1 MKLHLPVA
9 LLAAVLQAVS
19 LQAATPHVSDSQSF
33 DNGAKYS
40 YSTDETGTVTSTV
53 TGDVSG
59 ISFTTTSA
67 GNPSAGGWVVS
78 VDDSY
83 VNANGENWTA
93 SNSVLNIGDENG
105 TETKANMVIGG
116 GVRGTKVA
124 GDKITNVYDGAS
136 VGNLIAGYFYPWGK
150 NTIGYIYSESG
161 PYYDN
166 GATNEDA
173 KILLNITGGSVGA
186 VYGNYLQSNAF
197 QALHVEQG
205 WTAKED
211 IQIDVSGGNVG
222 VILGAGYNVAGD
234 NSVWVNLSGD
244 AQTGDVYAGALTW
257 NTTDSYVGSTR
268 VTVAENAIVNGSVY
282 GGGAYEAEYD
292 YDSYVT
298 GGTLVELKGGTV
310 KGNVYGGGEHGT
322 INGST
327 TVVLNGGAVTG
338 NVYGAGIANSVEG
351 GTRVEIHGQA
361 DEAVAGKIYGA
372 GTVGNEVV
380 DGADRVLA
388 FDNHGE
394 VDWDKYEN
402 FNAVE
407 FTGTTTTKL
416 GTDGQLAENYKKVT
430 INNSYITG
438 SIRDG
443 HEVELDVTNNIHVAL
458 DGNLTTKAGS
468 QIVDNENAIQ
478 IGGNATFKGT
488 EIENST
494 IKAGGN
500 ISITSGSSVTDAN
513 LVATNGLLSV
523 SDYSTIEGGEIT
535 VGKQGLSIV
544 ASDVKVDKINGV
556 DELLLQTQNDWS
568 LEVNDD
574 LKLAEGSALRGFG
587 LGENIW
593 AYGELKAD
601 SVSIESGLKGALYAV
616 NIEAKDGDIV
626 IGGGNDV
633 QVSHL
638 TASDSV
644 ILKDGASLTHGSTA
658 TAQTG
663 DVWLNGGV
671 KVENSD
677 LIAENGIVKFN
688 QSTMNG
694 GKIVAGEAL
703 QMDNASVVVADSI
716 NNGKAVKLDVNSGA
730 YLNLSKEPTAASLT
744 VNSDLVL
751 ADGSKFEGQKKVPY
765 VTSDN
770 NKDVEGLLTA
780 HSIKSKGAVTFDLAT
795 VKATEGN
802 IELAT
807 GSSVTNT
814 NLVAKDSVQLNG
826 TTMKGGSI
834 DVGNMVVL
842 DKSVV
847 SVNSIG
853 TIGTDGTSVTDGAIV
868 KSTNSQ
874 LEVTQGALV
883 LNDGSE
889 VTNSSLVAKNGDVVL
904 AGTTMTGSTVET
916 TGKFSVTANSQ
927 VTMGSLEGLN
937 NIHISDSSL
946 STEKLVVNKGEIFN
960 VTGEDRVGDNLVL
973 TGTGKSNDEALVVD
987 GTMNVTD
994 ATLTIKGTNS
1004 QLGIGYGADGG
1015 VLNVTNSKVDV
1026 SEGTTLHIGYNAN
1039 TSNSELNIKNSEFI
1053 GGSNNAWLGGGTI
1066 NVTENSTMSVCSTK
1080 DDHYNYRVLMGLSG
1094 NTVNLNV
1101 NSDSRFES
1109 NASQFVTNFN
1119 SDTNVNITVGKGST
1133 FTQHA
1138 KINSSAP
1145 YGVTE
1150 TITYLLDSGT
1160 DANGVKYAPVNNV
1173 YTTITAVDGGS
1184 VAFNS
1189 GVTYVGSALDQ
1200 AENCTTKG
1208 LKLNV
1213 GEGSSMSFNDMEV
1226 YATTN
1231 VKNDGAFKAA
1241 DINVHG
1247 GATFTYVGGGK
1258 MTASSLGVDKDGVM
1272 NLGSSDARGNVV
1284 LNNAG
1289 SGQTGIIS
1297 GALNVTNTDLVV
1309 TGSSSSQFWI
1319 DGGTMTVDKG
1329 SKVDLSAGTTLRVG
1343 NENAGVLNVQGGS
1356 TLIGG
1361 ANNLW
1366 VYGNSTINVSGEGT
1380 TMGVCNDTDHYNYRV
1395 LMGITN
1401 HDGAQGSATQ
1411 AINVTDGA
1419 TFTSSA
1425 TQFVTNFHSNTT
1437 TNITVSGENS
1447 LFHQTGQNVNNGHYV
1462 VGTTGE
1468 WVQNADGKWLDKGS
1482 AGVGGKYVTGNTDTI
1497 TYLLSNGT
1505 DKDGVLGYAVSNAN
1519 VNISAKDGGTVKF
1532 DSALTYVGNVGV
1544 SDAYIEANKSNK
1556 ATFTV
1561 GDKASMSFKQMELYA
1576 NTVINFEKPVSG
1588 DFTSG
1593 SIGDIINGSNADKY
1607 TTGGSFSAD
1616 KITVHAGTQLDVK
1629 GNGTDS
1635 GSQLILNGT
1644 GKSNDEALVVDGHMV
1659 VKNANLVMKGSS
1671 SQLGIGYNGNGT
1683 MEVIN
1688 SKVDISEGSTLHM
1701 GYNAEYTGKLVLD
1714 NSQFVG
1720 GYNNAW
1726 LGGGELVLK
1735 NGSTMDVC
1743 NVAPKGTEYNY
1754 RTILGWDGHDMKVD
1768 ISGGS
1773 TMTSAATQFITNYNS
1788 NTNVVIAVD
1797 GKDSKLTHKGETVTT
1812 KSSYALGYSGEW
1824 VEKEVITGYDAKGVA
1839 QTKVALA
1846 DKDTVGRVNSGEG
1859 TTKTVAYLLD
1869 SGTDEFG
1876 AKKAAVNNVTT
1887 TIKATNGGAVE
1898 FGSDKTYIGSVQ
1910 DKALGYTN
1918 KHAYLSVD
1926 SKSSMSFGDM
1936 EIYADTTID
1945 NQGTFTAGDVTVYDG
1960 ATLENIGSLS
1970 LSDVAL
1976 AGGELF
1982 NAGNLSITESLELE
1996 HASLLF
2002 AATAL
2007 DDASSAIN
2015 FTGAQLT
2022 NFGANGSGV
2031 SIDDMVDNFGIVL
2044 TGAGAQELIAAGET
2058 GVAFSFTLAT
2068 GDATF
2073 LSQLDTVLSIEEN
2086 LADFSITVNDAI
2098 LREGD
2103 GELKNLQ
2110 VTVEGDALV
2119 ISGTAIIPEPTTAT
2133 LSLLALAAL
2142 AARRRRK

>member
-9 LLAAVLQAVS
+9 LLAAVLSTFAYGEET
-19 LQAATPHVSDSQSF
+19 ATTQP
-33 DNGAKYS
+33 YS
-40 YSTDETGTVTSTV
+40 YTYVEKDGTGYSTFTGNGYGSLIADETSGAISAMNNYRNPNA
-53 TGDVSG
+53 GDPLYVSWKG
-59 ISFTTTSA
+59 A
-67 GNPSAGGWVVS
+67 
-78 VDDSY
+78 
-83 VNANGENWTA
+83 
-93 SNSVLNIGDENG
+93 
-105 TETKANMVIGG
+105 IGG
-116 GVRGTKVA
+116 IAANDHDDTA
-124 GDKITNVYDGAS
+124 ENV
-136 VGNLIAGYFYPWGK
+136 V
-150 NTIGYIYSESG
+150 
-161 PYYDN
+161 
-166 GATNEDA
+166 
-173 KILLNITGGSVGA
+173 
-186 VYGNYLQSNAF
+186 
-197 QALHVEQG
+197 
-205 WTAKED
+205 
-211 IQIDVSGGNVG
+211 IDVSGK
-222 VILGAGYNVAGD
+222 D
-234 NSVWVNLSGD
+234 TWLSGVCGTGTTEYTI
-244 AQTGDVYAGALTW
+244 TGDKTINITDGAYVQTVYGGSYERDVNTTG
-257 NTTDSYVGSTR
+257 TTDSVTTISVSKGAMVTTILGGSFTSSNATGDLVTNDKVVINVNDAMVGVAKSGKTGELTYTAAEGLAIIGGSTFCSSINNDVEINVSGDSAVYGSIYAGTAAFR
-268 VTVAENAIVNGSVY
+268 KQDASVNSTSVNINDGTVYGDVY
-282 GGGAYEAEYD
+282 GGGASGAYEASVLEGTK
-292 YDSYVT
+292 VAIN
-298 GGTLVELKGGTV
+298 GGT
-310 KGNVYGGGEHGT
+310 
-322 INGST
+322 
-327 TVVLNGGAVTG
+327 VTG
-338 NVYGAGIANSVEG
+338 NVYGAGSGDQIYG
-351 GTRVEIHGQA
+351 GTHVVVNGDATIHG
-361 DEAVAGKIYGA
+361 DIYG
-372 GTVGNEVV
+372 GGI
-380 DGADRVLA
+380 DGAEVKTGDRVIT

-394 VDWDKYEN
+394 VDWTKVHD
-402 FNAVE
+402 FDAVE

-416 GTDGQLAENYKKVT
+416 GADGQLAENYKKVT
-430 INNSYITG
+430 IDNSYITG
-438 SIRDG
+438 SIG
-443 HEVELDVTNNIHVAL
+443 HEVELDVTNNIKVAL
-458 DGNLTTKAGS
+458 DGNLTTGKGS
-468 QIVDNENAIQ
+468 DIVDNKNAIT
-478 IGGNATFKGT
+478 IAENATFNGT
-488 EIENST
+488 KIENSA
-494 IKAGGN
+494 IVAGGN
-500 ISITSGSSVTDAN
+500 IAVNSGSTVTNGN
-513 LVATNGLLSV
+513 LVAADGDV
-523 SDYSTIEGGEIT
+523 SFSKSTMNGGEIT
-535 VGKQGLSIV
+535 VGGKLYV
-544 ASDVKVDKINGV
+544 DRSDVTVDKINGA
-556 DELLLQTQNDWS
+556 DELQ
-568 LEVNDD
+568 
-574 LKLAEGSALRGFG
+574 LKLQGGINGADSSLTIHDDVTLDANSSLFGIETKDYGGGAIIEGCRVTLTANSVTLD
-587 LGENIW
+587 ENI
-593 AYGELKAD
+593 
-601 SVSIESGLKGALYAV
+601 KGDAIYAATV
-616 NIEAKDGDIV
+616 NATKGDIT
-626 IGGGNDV
+626 IGAGNTV
-633 QVSHL
+633 G
-638 TASDSV
+638 ASDLVAQGSV
-644 ILKDGASLTHGSTA
+644 ILKDGARLVDGEADISTA
-658 TAQTG
+658 TALTG
-663 DVWLNGGV
+663 DVVLSDV
-671 KVENSD
+671 FQVRNSD
-677 LIAENGIVKFN
+677 LTAENGSVILES
-688 QSTMNG
+688 STMEG
-694 GKIVAGEAL
+694 GNIVAGEAL
-703 QMDNASVVVADSI
+703 VLSGSTATVDSI
-716 NNGKAVKLDVNSGA
+716 NGGNAVKLDMTSAYVDGKLVGSNLNVNGDVVLANGSKIWGA
-730 YLNLSKEPTAASLT
+730 ETTEYPFFGKLEGCTSSLTADSITTGEGASDTLPVGAGDFMYAKLEATKGDISIGANNVIVDTDLTAANDVKLESSKMEGGNINAGGT
-744 VNSDLVL
+744 LVL
-751 ADGSKFEGQKKVPY
+751 
-765 VTSDN
+765 N
-770 NKDVEGLLTA
+770 N
-780 HSIKSKGAVTFDLAT
+780 
-795 VKATEGN
+795 
-802 IELAT
+802 
-807 GSSVTNT
+807 
-814 NLVAKDSVQLNG
+814 
-826 TTMKGGSI
+826 
-834 DVGNMVVL
+834 
-842 DKSVV
+842 SVV

-853 TIGTDGTSVTDGAIV
+853 TDGAFV
-868 KSTNSQ
+868 DSNEST
-874 LEVTQGALV
+874 LEVTGGALV
-883 LNDGSE
+883 LN
-889 VTNSSLVAKNGDVVL
+889 GDSDVKSVVKDSVL
-904 AGTTMTGSTVET
+904 ISKEGVELRGTTMTGSTVKT
-916 TGKFSVTANSQ
+916 DGVFSVTKDSQ
-927 VTMGSLEGLN
+927 VTMDSLEGLN

-946 STEKLVVNKGEIFN
+946 STEKLVVNKGETFN
-960 VTGEDRVGDNLVL
+960 VTGVDREGDNLVL

-1101 NSDSRFES
+1101 NADSHFES

-1213 GEGSSMSFNDMEV
+1213 GKGSSMSFNDMEV

-1343 NENAGVLNVQGGS
+1343 SENAGVLNVQGGS
-1356 TLIGG
+1356 TLTGG

-1366 VYGNSTINVSGEGT
+1366 VYDNSTINVSGKDSV
-1380 TMGVCNDTDHYNYRV
+1380 MGVCNDTDHYNYRV

-1401 HDGAQGSATQ
+1401 HNGAEGSATQ
-1411 AINVTDGA
+1411 AINVTEGGK
-1419 TFTSSA
+1419 FTSSA

-1576 NTVINFEKPVSG
+1576 NTVICFEKPVSG
-1588 DFTSG
+1588 DATSG

-1788 NTNVVIAVD
+1788 NTNVEIAVD
-1797 GKDSKLTHKGETVTT
+1797 GVGSKLTHKGETVTT
-1812 KSSYALGYSGEW
+1812 KSSYKLGYSGEW
-1824 VEKEVITGYDAKGVA
+1824 VEKEVITGYKDGVA
-1839 QTKVALA
+1839 ETKTVLA

-1859 TTKTVAYLLD
+1859 TRETVAYLLD

-1898 FGSDKTYIGSVQ
+1898 FGSNKTYIGSVQ

-1945 NQGTFTAGDVTVYDG
+1945 NQGTFKTGDVTVYDG
-1960 ATLENIGSLS
+1960 ATLENLGSLS

-1982 NAGNLSITESLELE
+1982 NAGNLSITDSLELE

-2002 AATAL
+2002 AATSL
-2007 DDASSAIN
+2007 TDASAAIN
-2015 FTGAQLT
+2015 YTGTHLT
-2022 NFGANGSGV
+2022 NFGPNGSGV

-2044 TGAGAQELIAAGET
+2044 TGAGAQQLIDAGET

-2073 LSQLDTVLSIEEN
+2073 LSELDTVLSIEEN

-2103 GELKNLQ
+2103 GELKNLK